1 MSLNQVLTVTGTGVV
16 TTDWLIIRHIHWY
29 YPTASAGFVLKD
41 SSDIEILKDY
51 TTTAGTSE
59 LYEDIDM
66 GWNGLNCTQLDGG
79 TLYIY
84 LG

>member
-16 TTDWLIIRHIHWY
+16 TTDWIIMRHVYWY
-29 YPTASAGFVLKD
+29 YPTASAGFTLTDNAGVTVW
-41 SSDIEILKDY
+41 KDY
-51 TTTAGTSE
+51 TTSAGTGE
-59 LYEDIDM
+59 TYEDINM
-66 GWNGLNCTQLDGG
+66 GWDGINCTQLDGG